1 MEVTK
6 EKYTSILKFLF
17 ALLSIFVIGYL
28 DYLTGYDVCFTLF
41 YIFPVFFCSWHL
53 GKTQGYI
60 ASILAGFV
68 WLASDHFSGH
78 IYKNNFIVI
87 WNLSMRLIIFLLAAY
102 FLYTTK
108 RLLKKEK
115 ELSRIDPL
123 TGLKNSRSFVEHIK
137 NEIEKFKRF
146 KHPFA
151 VVYLDVDNFKQVNDT
166 SGHPFGDET
175 LKNLASKISDNFRST
190 DIAARMGGDEFG
202 FIFVETSSKQ
212 AEEALKRL
220 KEILTA
226 YAKEKAIPITFSF
239 GMVVFENFLVSDKP
253 VDIIKTADDLM
264 YSVKK
269 NGKNQIKAV
278 VY

>member
-6 EKYTSILKFLF
+6 GKYTSILKFLF
-17 ALLSIFVIGYL
+17 ALLSVFFIGYL

-41 YIFPVFFCSWHL
+41 YIFPVFYCSWHL
-53 GKTQGYI
+53 GKNQGYA

-68 WLASDHFSGH
+68 WLASDQFSGH
-78 IYKNNFIVI
+78 LYKNNFIVI

-108 RLLKKEK
+108 ILLKKEK

-123 TGLKNSRSFVEHIK
+123 TGLKNSRSFFEHLQ

-151 VVYLDVDNFKQVNDT
+151 VIYLDVDNFKQVNDT

-175 LKNLASKISDNFRST
+175 LKQVAQRISENFRST
-190 DIAARMGGDEFG
+190 DVAARMGGDEFG
-202 FIFVETSSKQ
+202 FIFVETPSKQ

-220 KEILTA
+220 KEILSSFT
-226 YAKEKAIPITFSF
+226 KENSIPITFSF
-239 GMVVFENFLVSDKP
+239 GMVCFENLLVSDNP
-253 VDIIKTADDLM
+253 VEIIKVADNLM

-269 NGKNQIKAV
+269 KGKNQIKAV